1 LKLSAKLWVLSFLGT
16 VLWEPFFISCPGL
29 TDNIDFGFFK
39 KKLSYHFF
47 FAIESFYIEV
57 ILKLKLIFTS
67 IRLVWTYFIVKT
79 SYRQWVHVRFWKENW
94 FCCLPKITSGGTWIE
109 IWLFFS
115 RHYYI
120 DFLLLFIVFL
130 LCQFFCLGLLDN
142 ISFGPFYCFLLCQ
155 LFFFFFF
162 CKWFLLYWSEL
173 ILKLILCFDQVSV
186 DLSRCQNS
194 MGSYSIL

>member
-1 LKLSAKLWVLSFLGT
+1 MFDFATMGSCLILPKKKSNLLLARNYKWRDLNWNCRAKLWVLSFLGT

-29 TDNIDFGFFK
+29 TDNIDFGLLFLK
-39 KKLSYHFF
+39 NYYIIFF

-79 SYRQWVHVRFWKENW
+79 SYRQWVHVWFWKENW

-115 RHYYI
+115 RHCYI
-120 DFLLLFIVFL
+120 DFLLLFIVFFIMSIFL
-130 LCQFFCLGLLDN
+130 PWPFGQHQFW
-142 ISFGPFYCFLLCQ
+142 SFLLFFIMSIV
-155 LFFFFFF
+155 FFFFFF
-162 CKWFLLYWSEL
+162 
-173 ILKLILCFDQVSV
+173 
-186 DLSRCQNS
+186 
-194 MGSYSIL
+194 